1 MKEKTIKYN
10 DIIEKLNK
18 QKKKGNIVFIIV
30 TMVSLLALVLS
41 MSVSIALI
49 VGAIFLV
56 GLLLFIIR
64 NRGFWFTF

>member
-1 MKEKTIKYN
+1 MKKKTIKYN

-30 TMVSLLALVLS
+30 TMVSLLALMLS

>member
-30 TMVSLLALVLS
+30 TMVSLLALMLS